1 MSSLGTTQIPSDGV
15 GQELTVSGYGVRL
28 KSKNLTTTRSTTLK
42 ITGKIS
48 GAVYYV
54 DVTVTPGEPR
64 VFHSPAAGI
73 PPSNGPRNLMNLGK
87 KK

>member
-1 MSSLGTTQIPSDGV
+1 MSSLGTSQIPSDGV

>member
-28 KSKNLTTTRSTTLK
+28 KAKSLTTTRSTTLK

-54 DVTVTPGEPR
+54 DVTVTPGEPPI
-64 VFHSPAAGI
+64 FHSPASGT
-73 PPSNGPRNLMNLGK
+73 PPIK
-87 KK
+87 

>member
-28 KSKNLTTTRSTTLK
+28 KAKNLTTTRSTTLK

-54 DVTVTPGEPR
+54 DVTVTPGEPP
-64 VFHSPAAGI
+64 VFHPPAAGI
-73 PPSNGPRNLMNLGK
+73 PPSNGP
-87 KK
+87 

>member
-1 MSSLGTTQIPSDGV
+1 MSSLGTSQIPSDGV

-28 KSKNLTTTRSTTLK
+28 KAKNLTTTRSTTLK

-54 DVTVTPGEPR
+54 DVTVTPGEPPI
-64 VFHSPAAGI
+64 FYSPTSGLPA
-73 PPSNGPRNLMNLGK
+73 SNGSVD
-87 KK
+87 

>member
-73 PPSNGPRNLMNLGK
+73 PPSNGP
-87 KK
+87 